1 MVPGLLLAPVD
12 EAAVTLSPNDEDVLL
27 GGVAMWRRVADAI
40 RLDIVGGKLA
50 RGDRLPGETTLATR
64 FDVNR
69 HTVRRALTALKSD
82 GVVSA
87 EQGRGWFVAEAR
99 RLSYRIG
106 KRTRFSEGLAGQAR
120 NLERKLLATS
130 TEAAGAN
137 VARALKIKPGMATLR
152 LETLS
157 LADGRPLSR
166 ATSWLDK
173 HRFAGFAEAF
183 ERTRSVTAAFRA
195 LGVADYSRTATHISA
210 RHADA
215 EETKLLR
222 LAPGAILLVSESI
235 DADPEGR
242 PLQYALSRFPADRM
256 ELIV

>member
-1 MVPGLLLAPVD
+1 LLAAED
-12 EAAVTLSPNDEDVLL
+12 EAAVTLASADDDVLF

-50 RGDRLPGETTLATR
+50 RGDRLAGETTLASR

-69 HTVRRALTALKSD
+69 HTVRRALAALEAE
-82 GVVSA
+82 GVVHA

-106 KRTRFSEGLAGQAR
+106 KRTRFSEGLSGQAR
-120 NLERKLLATS
+120 NLERRLLSTS
-130 TEAAGAN
+130 TEVASAN
-137 VARALKIKPGMATLR
+137 VARALKLKPGAMTIR

-157 LADGRPLSR
+157 IADGRPLSR
-166 ATSWLDK
+166 ATSWLEQR
-173 HRFAGFAEAF
+173 RFGEFPAIF
-183 ERTRSVTAAFRA
+183 ERARSVTAVFRSF
-195 LGVADYSRTATHISA
+195 GIADYSRAATHISA

-215 EETKLLR
+215 EETRLLR

-235 DADPEGR
+235 DAEPDGR

>member
-1 MVPGLLLAPVD
+1 MTATSRAD
-12 EAAVTLSPNDEDVLL
+12 DALL

-40 RLDIVGGKLA
+40 RLDIVGGKLS
-50 RGDRLPGETTLATR
+50 RGDRLAGETTLAAR

-69 HTVRRALTALKSD
+69 HTVRRALSALD
-82 GVVSA
+82 AEGVVRA

-120 NLERKLLATS
+120 DLERRLLATS
-130 TEAAGAN
+130 IEPAGMS
-137 VARALKIKPGMATLR
+137 VARALRLKPGAPTVR

-157 LADGRPLSR
+157 SADGRPMSR
-166 ATSWLDK
+166 ATSWFDQR
-173 HRFAGFAEAF
+173 RFADFPALF
-183 ERTRSVTAAFRA
+183 ERARSVTAALRS
-195 LGVADYSRTATHISA
+195 LGVTDYSRVATHISA

-215 EETKLLR
+215 EETRLLR
-222 LAPGAILLVSESI
+222 LAPGAIVLVSEAI
-235 DADPEGR
+235 DADSEGR
-242 PLQYALSRFPADRM
+242 PIQYGLSRFPADRL